1 MEKLKLSKNGQL
13 KNAAAVLFADDTSNY
28 PQCLLRMA
36 RFRGINKE
44 VFIDNQRIYGNIFKL
59 LDAAMTFFFKHLSL
73 SGKIN
78 SVERVEELN
87 VPVKA
92 LREGIINALCHR
104 QYHSPGGSVGIA
116 IYDDRIEIENIGT
129 FPTDISIENL
139 KSEHRSEPQNPLI
152 ADVLYKRKVLES
164 WGRGIG
170 LMINECKRVEL
181 PEPKFHTNGNF
192 VWVIFR
198 YANQVS
204 DQVKSLLSIIG
215 QETLLVTE
223 IMERLSLNH
232 RTYFRKH
239 YLNPALQAELIAPK
253 YPQSNHPKQR
263 YYLTE
268 KGKSVKL
275 ASDKR
280 DT

>member
-1 MEKLKLSKNGQL
+1 MNYIMKIIRRNRKQQNRRHRNLRKGKNNIIENKKIL
-13 KNAAAVLFADDTSNY
+13 IK
-28 PQCLLRMA
+28 M
-36 RFRGINKE
+36 RF
-44 VFIDNQRIYGNIFKL
+44 
-59 LDAAMTFFFKHLSL
+59 
-73 SGKIN
+73 
-78 SVERVEELN
+78 
-87 VPVKA
+87 
-92 LREGIINALCHR
+92 INALCHR
-104 QYHSPGGSVGIA
+104 QYHSPGGSVRIA

-181 PEPKFHTNGNF
+181 PEPEFHTNGNF

-253 YPQSNHPKQR
+253 YPQSKHPKQG

-268 KGKSVKL
+268 KGKAVKL
-275 ASDKR
+275 ASDKKI
-280 DT
+280 

>member
-1 MEKLKLSKNGQL
+1 M
-13 KNAAAVLFADDTSNY
+13 
-28 PQCLLRMA
+28 
-36 RFRGINKE
+36 
-44 VFIDNQRIYGNIFKL
+44 
-59 LDAAMTFFFKHLSL
+59 
-73 SGKIN
+73 
-78 SVERVEELN
+78 
-87 VPVKA
+87 
-92 LREGIINALCHR
+92 
-104 QYHSPGGSVGIA
+104 
-116 IYDDRIEIENIGT
+116 
-129 FPTDISIENL
+129 
-139 KSEHRSEPQNPLI
+139 
-152 ADVLYKRKVLES
+152 LES

-181 PEPKFHTNGNF
+181 PEPEFHTNGNF

-253 YPQSNHPKQR
+253 YPKPNHPQQG

-268 KGKSVKL
+268 KGKAVKL
-275 ASDKR
+275 TSD
-280 DT
+280 